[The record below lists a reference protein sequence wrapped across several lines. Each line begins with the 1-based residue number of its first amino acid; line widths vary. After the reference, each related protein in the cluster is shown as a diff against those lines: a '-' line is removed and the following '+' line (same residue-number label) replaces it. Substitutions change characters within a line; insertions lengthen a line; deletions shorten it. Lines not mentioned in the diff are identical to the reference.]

1 MQNMRYQWDLNI
13 AKDSDGDGNPAND
26 IDVEGS
32 IIELVFNEEGTIIVQ
47 LTVNDG
53 DATDSMILTIQVQKA
68 PFSVVGLVSSPFFII
83 FIVSIIVGV
92 GGFLFLQKKKE
103 VYDIPLMSQL
113 QKISMDDAFDDEG
126 FDPFSEDKERRK
138 VKSNRVVEKTISE
151 PIKEEE
157 KIKVDYLTE
166 IDAEQIESDGTEPN
180 VASINEVLSTED
192 IEALLDEEE

>member
-1 MQNMRYQWDLNI
+1 MRYQWDLNI

-103 VYDIPLMSQL
+103 VYDIPLMNQL
-113 QKISMDDAFDDEG
+113 KKISMDDAFDDEG
-126 FDPFSEDKERRK
+126 FDPFSEDKERRQ
-138 VKSNRVVEKTISE
+138 VKSNRVVEKTVSE
-151 PIKEEE
+151 PIEEEE
-157 KIKVDYLTE
+157 KPKVDYLTE
-166 IDAEQIESDGTEPN
+166 IDAEQIESDGTAPN